1 MAVVTTYVCDV
12 SGVSGN
18 NKNDFVNVKIDGDTD
33 KASYDRITI
42 TKLIHRDVALKLN
55 LVKTKKDEVVQPEVT
70 FESKLTTLLTDFI
83 SNLVYDEVE
92 AAVSNRN

>member
-12 SGVSGN
+12 SGVSGQ
-18 NKNDFVNVKIDGDTD
+18 NKNDFVGIRIDGDTS
-33 KASYDRITI
+33 KPSCNRITI
-42 TKLIHRDVALKLN
+42 DKLVHRDIALKLN
-55 LVKTKKDEVVQPEVT
+55 LVKPEKGELAQPEVT